1 MLYGIL
7 SGNPYNNFLLWPA
20 NCQNLCFYRS
30 AQTWW
35 SVNYV
40 HLSLAVLA
48 STRLFTYVLSFSHFV
63 SAFYHLNQMIFHWS
77 LIDKDCMHSNLRNW
91 ICRYSW
97 ALKCHI
103 PFRNLVCVH
112 HTSRSGIK
120 WRVNIEDLRCLITL
134 LICTDLPQS
143 HWADKLQIW
152 RRGSCKKKC
161 VYFSLDI
168 TSLLEELEHCVER
181 TVLPTWSAVC
191 SDCVSGLA
199 LIWCFSSLTDYSE
212 H

>member
-7 SGNPYNNFLLWPA
+7 SSNLYNNFLLWPA
-20 NCQNLCFYRS
+20 NCQNLCFHRS

-152 RRGSCKKKC
+152 RRGSCKKMCLLLTGHHITVRRTGALRGKDRASNMIC
-161 VYFSLDI
+161 SLWRLCQWTGI
-168 TSLLEELEHCVER
+168 NM
-181 TVLPTWSAVC
+181 VL
-191 SDCVSGLA
+191 
-199 LIWCFSSLTDYSE
+199 F
-212 H
+212 